1 MIVYST
7 TKKGFQDDVI
17 NGIVADKVLENL
29 KTKLNINH
37 NNVSE
42 YRSWENS
49 LKCMYMVLIDDDISD
64 DVKVAIEYQLPLTA
78 KRVDFLITGKD
89 DENND
94 HVMII
99 ELKQW
104 EKATRTSRRD
114 IVNTYVGQS
123 NRDVVHPSYQ
133 AYSYAKTIENFNES
147 VQLSDIKLHPCA
159 YLHNFKEE
167 YKEEIDNSLYKDVV
181 EIAPLFLKQDTLD
194 LRKFIKKFIKKPD
207 DGSVLYKIENGRIK
221 PSKVLQDSLASMIRG
236 NEEFFM
242 LDEQKVAF
250 ETINKLVSNAL
261 RKNEK
266 YTVIVEGG
274 PGTGKSVIAIN
285 LLSRLINNNHN
296 INYVSKNAA
305 PRNVYFEKLKQD
317 DFKANYIKNLFKGS
331 GSYISSASNTFDCLI
346 VDEAHRLNDKSGL
359 YANLGENQIKEVIDS
374 SRVSVFFIDE
384 DQIVTTKDIGSIA
397 LIKKYAEELNSTV
410 FHDESTNLVS
420 QFRCNGSDGYIAF
433 LDNLLNIR
441 DTANY
446 SLDGSNY
453 DFKIFENP
461 NELREELRLKNLVS
475 NKSRMLAGYC
485 YEWKSRK
492 DKDAYD
498 ILLEDGFMARWNF
511 SGTTTWAIDKE
522 SFDQVGCIHTSQG
535 LEFDYV
541 GVFIGKDIIYRNGQ
555 ILVDSTKRAKSDA
568 SLKGQSKF
576 PVEHI
581 ERIVKNTYKTLMTRG
596 QKGCYVYCEDEE
608 LREYIKNIIK

>member
-17 NGIVADKVLENL
+17 QGIVADKVLENL
-29 KTKLNINH
+29 KGKLNINH

-49 LKCMYMVLIDDDISD
+49 LKCMYMVLTDDDISD

-89 DENND
+89 ETDKD

-104 EKATRTSRRD
+104 EKATKTSRKD

-147 VQLSDIKLHPCA
+147 VQLSNINLHPCA
-159 YLHNFKEE
+159 YLHNYKEE
-167 YKEEIDNSLYKDVV
+167 YKDQIDNSLYEEVV
-181 EIAPLFLKQDTLD
+181 KSAPLFLKQDTLD
-194 LRKFIKKFIKKPD
+194 LRKFIKKYIKKPD

-296 INYVSKNAA
+296 VNYVSKNAA

-410 FHDESTNLVS
+410 FHSESTKLVS

-446 SLDGSNY
+446 SLEGLNY
-453 DFKIFENP
+453 DFRVFDNP
-461 NELREELRLKNLVS
+461 NELREALRLKNLVS

-492 DKDAYD
+492 DKDSYD

-576 PVEHI
+576 PIEHI

>member
-17 NGIVADKVLENL
+17 QGIVADKVLENL
-29 KTKLNINH
+29 KGKLNINH

-49 LKCMYMVLIDDDISD
+49 LKCMYMVLTDDDISD

-89 DENND
+89 ETDKD

-104 EKATRTSRRD
+104 EKATKTSRKD

-147 VQLSDIKLHPCA
+147 VQLSNINLHPCA
-159 YLHNFKEE
+159 YLHNYKEE
-167 YKEEIDNSLYKDVV
+167 YKDQIDNSLYEEVV
-181 EIAPLFLKQDTLD
+181 KSAPLFLKQDTLD
-194 LRKFIKKFIKKPD
+194 LRKFIKKYIKKPD

-296 INYVSKNAA
+296 VNYVSKNAA

-410 FHDESTNLVS
+410 FHSESTKLVS

-446 SLDGSNY
+446 SLEG
-453 DFKIFENP
+453 
-461 NELREELRLKNLVS
+461 LKNAVS
-475 NKSRMLAGYC
+475 LLQLHIHHFIPLFTNKKLGDKAREKTLRM
-485 YEWKSRK
+485 RK
-492 DKDAYD
+492 DKIMINSVMNKVLITA
-498 ILLEDGFMARWNF
+498 EDNLKIGSLKPSDYKTEISNEFMAINNF
-511 SGTTTWAIDKE
+511 DTLDLNKSDTDQLVDLEYLKE
-522 SFDQVGCIHTSQG
+522 SCERRFCKTQA
-535 LEFDYV
+535 
-541 GVFIGKDIIYRNGQ
+541 DIKIA
-555 ILVDSTKRAKSDA
+555 ISDSINK
-568 SLKGQSKF
+568 
-576 PVEHI
+576 
-581 ERIVKNTYKTLMTRG
+581 
-596 QKGCYVYCEDEE
+596 
-608 LREYIKNIIK
+608 IKQNL